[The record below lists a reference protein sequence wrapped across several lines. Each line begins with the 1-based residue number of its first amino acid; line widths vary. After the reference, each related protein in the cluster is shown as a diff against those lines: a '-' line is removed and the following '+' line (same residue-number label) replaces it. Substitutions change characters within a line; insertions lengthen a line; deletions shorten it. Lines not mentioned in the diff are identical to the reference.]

1 MLNGSSSSKEEVSGA
16 GTGGGTGLAGAGR
29 GEPEA
34 FGAAAIKGASADT
47 FNSPPQPGHFKT
59 FPAALSGALY
69 HFRHV
74 RQSTRIGI
82 APPSAS
88 RFPPR
93 SIPLQGG

>member
-16 GTGGGTGLAGAGR
+16 GSGGGTGLAGAGR

-34 FGAAAIKGASADT
+34 FGVAAIGGASADT

-82 APPSAS
+82 VPPSAS

-93 SIPLQGG
+93 LIPLQGG